1 MGKAAVL
8 FMLIAACGGDSA
20 KDDGP
25 VGSVDDCSQCGTDQ
39 ICVIVF
45 ADERTT
51 SCEAIPEACSPEASC
66 FDDVCADAMYD
77 ECPEGFVNMACSHT
91 FPPTVISCNP

>member
-8 FMLIAACGGDSA
+8 FMLIAACGGLRQRRWT
-20 KDDGP
+20 

-77 ECPEGFVNMACSHT
+77 ECPEGFVNIACSHT
-91 FPPTVISCNP
+91 FPPTVISSNP